1 MELRRRALK
10 LYVDG
15 TNLRRIARHL
25 EVNPQTIA
33 NCVDAAAADLSAP
46 LSVSV
51 KGDNAELRHYLARL
65 GRKSR
70 RQRAKRAFPRMR
82 FYYRLKLDTP
92 KKSSIF
98 YIFSVNYP
106 KELVKVADNRVVR
119 R

>member
-33 NCVDAAAADLSAP
+33 NCVDAAAANLPAP
-46 LSVSV
+46 LLVSAE
-51 KGDNAELRHYLARL
+51 GDDAELRHYLARL

-70 RQRAKRAFPRMR
+70 C
-82 FYYRLKLDTP
+82 
-92 KKSSIF
+92 
-98 YIFSVNYP
+98 FSLY
-106 KELVKVADNRVVR
+106 LWALTQAVALFMFALNRR
-119 R
+119 